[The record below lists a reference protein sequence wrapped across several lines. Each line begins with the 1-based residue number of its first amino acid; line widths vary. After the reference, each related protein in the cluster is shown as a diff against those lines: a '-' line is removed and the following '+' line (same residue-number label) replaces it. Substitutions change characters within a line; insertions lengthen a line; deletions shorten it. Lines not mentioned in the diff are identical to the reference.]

1 MILLRQKPA
10 LLVLAALLATLAPGA
25 HAADDV
31 CNVSRR
37 KANLDFTVKDI
48 AGKDVRLS
56 QYKGQVVLLNF
67 WATWCVPCKREI
79 PALTALYRDYKKRG
93 FVVLGVSV
101 DSEIRAIKP
110 FAREMKMNYPVLI
123 GAGREDLSKAF
134 GPFIGFPTSVLVARD
149 GKVCVRHVGVVSRA
163 QLERQIGALL

>member
-1 MILLRQKPA
+1 MNVARARPA
-10 LLVLAALLATLAPGA
+10 LFVLAALLAALATGA
-25 HAADDV
+25 RAADEV

-37 KANLDFTVKDI
+37 KANLDFTVRNI

-56 QYKGQVVLLNF
+56 QYRGQVVLLNF

-79 PALTALYRDYKKRG
+79 PALTALYRDYKELG
-93 FVVLGVSV
+93 FVVLGISV
-101 DSEIRAIKP
+101 DSEIRSIKP
-110 FAREMKMNYPVLI
+110 FAREMRMNYPVLI

-149 GKVCVRHVGVVSRA
+149 GKICVRHVGVVSKA

>member
-1 MILLRQKPA
+1 MIVSPPKATLF
-10 LLVLAALLATLAPGA
+10 VLAALLAFAPRA

-31 CNVSRR
+31 CNVTHR
-37 KANLDFTVKDI
+37 KANLDFTVRDI

-67 WATWCVPCKREI
+67 WATWCVPCKHEI
-79 PALTALYRDYKKRG
+79 PSLTALYRDYKARG

-101 DSEIRAIKP
+101 DSEVGSIKP
-110 FAREMKMNYPVLI
+110 FARSMKMNYPVLI
-123 GAGREDLSKAF
+123 GAGREDLSQAF

-149 GKVCVRHVGVVSRA
+149 GKVCVRHVGVVSKA
-163 QLERQIGALL
+163 QLERQVGALL

>member
-1 MILLRQKPA
+1 MNFLRPRTALFFLVA
-10 LLVLAALLATLAPGA
+10 LLTALAPGA
-25 HAADDV
+25 QAADEV

-37 KANLDFTVKDI
+37 KANLDFTVRDI

-67 WATWCVPCKREI
+67 WATWCVPCRREI
-79 PALTALYRDYKKRG
+79 PALNALYRDYKERG

-101 DSEIRAIKP
+101 DSEVRAIKP

-123 GAGREDLSKAF
+123 GAGREDLSQAF

-149 GKVCVRHVGVVSRA
+149 GKVCVRHVGVVSKA
-163 QLERQIGALL
+163 QLERQVSALL

>member
-1 MILLRQKPA
+1 MISLRLKPV
-10 LLVLAALLATLAPGA
+10 LFVLAALLAALAPSA
-25 HAADDV
+25 QAADDV

-37 KANLDFTVKDI
+37 KANLDFTVRDI

-110 FAREMKMNYPVLI
+110 FAREMKMNYPVLV
-123 GAGREDLSKAF
+123 GAGREDLSQAF

-149 GKVCVRHVGVVSRA
+149 GKVCVRHVGVVSKA
-163 QLERQIGALL
+163 QLERQIGVLL

>member
-1 MILLRQKPA
+1 MNFSTLTRT
-10 LLVLAALLATLAPGA
+10 VLFVFAAIAPSA

-31 CNVSRR
+31 CNIARK
-37 KANLDFTVKDI
+37 KANLNFTVKDI

-79 PALTALYRDYKKRG
+79 PSLAALYRDYKEHG

-101 DSEIRAIKP
+101 DSEVRSIKP
-110 FAREMKMNYPVLI
+110 FARAMKMNYPVLI
-123 GAGREDLSKAF
+123 GAGREDLSNAF
-134 GPFIGFPTSVLVARD
+134 GPFLGFPTSVVVARD
-149 GKVCVRHVGVVSRA
+149 GRMCVRHVGVVSRS
-163 QLERQIGALL
+163 QLEREIEKLL

>member
-1 MILLRQKPA
+1 MISLRLKPV
-10 LLVLAALLATLAPGA
+10 LFVLAALLAALAPSA
-25 HAADDV
+25 QAADDV

-37 KANLDFTVKDI
+37 RANLDFTVRDI

-123 GAGREDLSKAF
+123 GAGREDLSQAF

-149 GKVCVRHVGVVSRA
+149 GKVCVRHVGVVSKA
-163 QLERQIGALL
+163 QLERQIGVLL

>member
-1 MILLRQKPA
+1 M
-10 LLVLAALLATLAPGA
+10 
-25 HAADDV
+25 
-31 CNVSRR
+31 
-37 KANLDFTVKDI
+37 
-48 AGKDVRLS
+48 RLS

-79 PALTALYRDYKKRG
+79 PALTALYRDYKERG

-149 GKVCVRHVGVVSRA
+149 GKVCVRHVGIVSRA

>member
-1 MILLRQKPA
+1 MIFLRQKSA
-10 LLVLAALLATLAPGA
+10 LVVLAALLAALAPGA
-25 HAADDV
+25 QAAEDV
-31 CNVSRR
+31 CNVARR

-56 QYKGQVVLLNF
+56 QYRGQVVLLNF

-79 PALTALYRDYKKRG
+79 PALTALYRDYQERG

-110 FAREMKMNYPVLI
+110 FARQMKMNYPVLI

-149 GKVCVRHVGVVSRA
+149 GKVCVRHVGVVSKA

>member
-1 MILLRQKPA
+1 MTVSRTNRA
-10 LLVLAALLATLAPGA
+10 LFVLTALLAALAPSA
-25 HAADDV
+25 RAADDV

-37 KANLDFTVKDI
+37 KANLDFTVRDI

-79 PALTALYRDYKKRG
+79 PELAALYRDYKERG

-101 DSEIRAIKP
+101 DSEVRLIKP

-123 GAGREDLSKAF
+123 GAGREDLSQAF

-149 GKVCVRHVGVVSRA
+149 GKVCVRHTGLVTKA